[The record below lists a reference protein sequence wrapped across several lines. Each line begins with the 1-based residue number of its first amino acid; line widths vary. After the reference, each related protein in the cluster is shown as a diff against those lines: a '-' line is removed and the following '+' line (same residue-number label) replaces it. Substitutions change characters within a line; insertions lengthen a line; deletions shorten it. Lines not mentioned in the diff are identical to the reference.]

1 MEAEVR
7 SQIAHLNSV
16 LNYLNE
22 VLTVDVDAALTNA
35 TMNLNSTQFK
45 IQAAEDLLVKT
56 KEHVVKTQMFLQ
68 GNHHCRTMAVR
79 LFPGTT

>member
-1 MEAEVR
+1 MEADVR
-7 SQIAHLNSV
+7 SQISHLNSV

-35 TMNLNSTQFK
+35 TMNLNSTHFK

-56 KEHVVKTQMFLQ
+56 KEHVMETQLFLQ
-68 GNHHCRTMAVR
+68 GNHCS
-79 LFPGTT
+79 